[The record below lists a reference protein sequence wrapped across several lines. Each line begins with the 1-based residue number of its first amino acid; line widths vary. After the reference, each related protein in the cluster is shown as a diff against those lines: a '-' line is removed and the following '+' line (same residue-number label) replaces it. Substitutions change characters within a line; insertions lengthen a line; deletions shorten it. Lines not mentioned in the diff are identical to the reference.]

1 MKRYILLGLLLLV
14 GFTGA
19 GSAVADTAV
28 SAEGSGACNYDGST
42 AEDSSSATVGDDG
55 SASSDEPDSATV
67 QDALDNCIAAA
78 SNGDTPEGG
87 SHLDLTVTVV
97 EGDNGGSA
105 TSAFATTT
113 PLAQLATGGEEG
125 VQNSAA
131 AEGACNPNDGGASD
145 EGSASAGTDDQ
156 GASGPAAENVQQAAT
171 SCATSGETPKGGSS
185 LAGDVSL
192 ANGAVSAGFDTVP
205 VSQNA
210 P

>member
-42 AEDSSSATVGDDG
+42 AEDSSSATVDDG
-55 SASSDEPDSATV
+55 SASSEEPDSATV
-67 QDALDNCIAAA
+67 QDALNNCIAAA

-87 SHLDLTVTVV
+87 SHLDLSVTVL

-105 TSAFATTT
+105 ASAFATTT
-113 PLAQLATGGEEG
+113 PLAQLATGGEDG

-131 AEGACNPNDGGASD
+131 AEGACNPSDGGASD

-156 GASGPAAENVQQAAT
+156 SVSGPAAENVQQAAT
-171 SCATSGETPKGGSS
+171 SCATNGGIPEGGSS
-185 LAGDVSL
+185 LASDVSL

-205 VSQNA
+205 VSQTA

>member
-1 MKRYILLGLLLLV
+1 MMLGLLVLV

-42 AEDSSSATVGDDG
+42 AEDSSSAAVGDDG
-55 SASSDEPDSATV
+55 SVSSDGPNPATV
-67 QDALDNCIAAA
+67 QTALSNCIAAA

-87 SHLDLTVTVV
+87 SHLDLAVTVV

-105 TSAFATTT
+105 ASAFATTT
-113 PLAQLATGGEEG
+113 PLAQLATGGEDG

-131 AEGACNPNDGGASD
+131 AQGACNPNDGGASD
-145 EGSASAGTDDQ
+145 EGSASAGTENLD
-156 GASGPAAENVQQAAT
+156 ASSPSAGNVQKAAT
-171 SCATSGETPKGGSS
+171 SCATNAGIPEGGSYV
-185 LAGDVSL
+185 AGDVSL

-205 VSQNA
+205 VSQTA